1 MVMEEQQQIP
11 ALVRAI
17 RQDPSMANAVVN
29 APETLLERGFTPR
42 VVAIVSRLVPHLSV
56 HGGQTQDMVQ
66 MASWWGY

>member
-29 APETLLERGFTPR
+29 APETLVERGFTPR

-56 HGGQTQDMVQ
+56 HAPTQDMVQ
-66 MASWWGY
+66 RGGWWGY